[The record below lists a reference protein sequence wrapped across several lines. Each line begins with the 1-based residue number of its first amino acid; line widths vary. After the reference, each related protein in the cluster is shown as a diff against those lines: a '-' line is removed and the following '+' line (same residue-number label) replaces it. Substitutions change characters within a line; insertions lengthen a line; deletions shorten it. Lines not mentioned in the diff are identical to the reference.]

1 MAANASCGSL
11 TCSEKQADAQSLS
24 SDGLQAH
31 PSTVRSKADESL
43 RSTGQ
48 NELQNVLTQPLSPA
62 SGKKSSSHWV
72 AEFHPSAILK
82 IWHHQHP
89 VATDLLLL
97 MTKMILHPQTKIVKI
112 FLSTKYIPKIIIF
125 HACRSNGLSYEENLL
140 KSIPETGRYSRK
152 NRDKKKHRLHKKHGA
167 I

>member
-1 MAANASCGSL
+1 MNLYHTELKRKENRRNTELAANASCGSL

-48 NELQNVLTQPLSPA
+48 NDLQNALTQPLSSA

-72 AEFHPSAILK
+72 AEFHPSA
-82 IWHHQHP
+82 
-89 VATDLLLL
+89 V
-97 MTKMILHPQTKIVKI
+97 
-112 FLSTKYIPKIIIF
+112 
-125 HACRSNGLSYEENLL
+125 L
-140 KSIPETGRYSRK
+140 KS
-152 NRDKKKHRLHKKHGA
+152 
-167 I
+167 